1 MATTP
6 NMSTPMAT
14 AGFDL
19 VRAGF
24 SAACQAVSP
33 ADVFNLPLFS
43 YFFVLDVR
51 PAEAYVAGHCHFAF
65 NLPPPPS
72 GSSDTQRDD
81 GLLRLLQA
89 IIEQGMAPDH
99 VTPVVLIGDPTDPA
113 SVGMAAWLSNRLARL
128 KTEAASAAQA
138 APAAA
143 RDGLPPLDEVSQ
155 SSLNRLLAAL
165 SQPTTEVWWLTGGAE
180 AFAAAFPSETT
191 TGPWLAP
198 HVASGPVP
206 RSITPQLLLGSRNA
220 PADAA
225 LLATFGITHVVC
237 AAAASFVRHSI
248 IDAPVPANP
257 DVVYLR
263 CSVADANAQ
272 DMGPCFRATASF
284 IDTAIAGGGTVLVQL
299 HGRSRSASVV
309 LAWMMQQTPGGVGA
323 GLGFDAA
330 LRSLEDI
337 CKMRYHGGSS
347 AFDRSLLYEQQL
359 RALRPVGMLQ

>member
-1 MATTP
+1 MATMAP
-6 NMSTPMAT
+6 AT
-14 AGFDL
+14 APTTAADL

-24 SAACQAVSP
+24 SPACQAVSP

-51 PAEAYVAGHCHFAF
+51 PHAAYVAGHCHGAF
-65 NLPPPPS
+65 NLPPPSS
-72 GSSDTQRDD
+72 GSFGTAGTDDTREHDLLV
-81 GLLRLLQA
+81 LLRA
-89 IIEQGMAPDH
+89 IIEQGMSPDH

-128 KTEAASAAQA
+128 KTAL
-138 APAAA
+138 PAAA
-143 RDGLPPLDEVSQ
+143 APPAAAADGLPQLDEFLQ
-155 SSLNRLLAAL
+155 SSLTRLLHAL

-180 AFAAAFPSETT
+180 AFAAAFPSEVT
-191 TGPWLAP
+191 TGGWLEP
-198 HVASGPVP
+198 DVASGPVP

-225 LLATFGITHVVC
+225 LLATFGVTHVIC
-237 AAAASFVRHSI
+237 AAADSFVPFSI
-248 IDAPVPANP
+248 IDEPVPANS

-263 CSVADANAQ
+263 CSVTDSNAQ
-272 DMGPCFRATASF
+272 DMGPCFRAAASF
-284 IDTAIAGGGTVLVQL
+284 IDAAIAGGGTVLVQL

-309 LAWMMQQTPGGVGA
+309 LAWMILQMPGS
-323 GLGFDAA
+323 LGFDAA

-347 AFDRSLLYEQQL
+347 AFDRSLMYEPQL